1 MSWINAITR
10 IKTRS
15 PFDHVSL
22 KYRGDIYES
31 VAGEGVQ
38 KIPYSEWV
46 KDRKKHLSIYLP
58 S

>member
-1 MSWINAITR
+1 MIEIIFTSRPLSKKTISWINAITR
-10 IKTRS
+10 MKTRS

-38 KIPYSEWV
+38 
-46 KDRKKHLSIYLP
+46 DRKSVV
-58 S
+58 